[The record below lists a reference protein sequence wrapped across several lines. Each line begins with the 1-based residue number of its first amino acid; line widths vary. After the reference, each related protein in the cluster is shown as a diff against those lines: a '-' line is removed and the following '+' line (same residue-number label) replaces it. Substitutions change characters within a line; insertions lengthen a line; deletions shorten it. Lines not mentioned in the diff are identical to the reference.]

1 MKYSKDPRSK
11 EIFRMCR
18 AAGLGDNR
26 SCMAETQGELR
37 VNAAG
42 WSTAIIR
49 LLHSVDPVFIF
60 SFIFS
65 FSHSI
70 SWRVAQFSLDSRER
84 ESQVQ
89 SRLLHLPFAK
99 VTGLLQNT
107 ERKNLEGFNWKP
119 LKDTRISAK
128 RIAFEDCPKG
138 NVGV

>member
-1 MKYSKDPRSK
+1 
-11 EIFRMCR
+11 MCR
-18 AAGLGDNR
+18 EAGLGANH

-70 SWRVAQFSLDSRER
+70 SWRVTQFSLDSRER
-84 ESQVQ
+84 ESEL
-89 SRLLHLPFAK
+89 SPDCCTYLL
-99 VTGLLQNT
+99 
-107 ERKNLEGFNWKP
+107 
-119 LKDTRISAK
+119 
-128 RIAFEDCPKG
+128 PKSLVYYNIRRG
-138 NVGV
+138 KTWRTLT

>member
-1 MKYSKDPRSK
+1 
-11 EIFRMCR
+11 
-18 AAGLGDNR
+18 
-26 SCMAETQGELR
+26 MAETQGELR

-119 LKDTRISAK
+119 
-128 RIAFEDCPKG
+128 
-138 NVGV
+138 